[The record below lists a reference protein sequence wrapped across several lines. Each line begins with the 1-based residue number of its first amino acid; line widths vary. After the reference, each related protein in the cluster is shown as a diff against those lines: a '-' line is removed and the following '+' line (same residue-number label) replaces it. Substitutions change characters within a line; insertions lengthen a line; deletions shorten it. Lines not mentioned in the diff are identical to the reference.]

1 MKKIKIFFTL
11 LGSVA
16 LLGFQS
22 CLDYDIP
29 TDDFDQTEIK
39 VDDTIYHGAADS
51 IDYMKS
57 ISEEGLDAAI
67 QALNTSFRQA
77 RGGIYAMRGG
87 KEGQMPGA
95 HSYQRQFSL
104 GPDNY
109 AQFSVVPHS
118 DFMYGE
124 LRHIYAVSPDFNPGP
139 FSCYE
144 ISKNVFVPLLN
155 RP

>member
-16 LLGFQS
+16 FLGFQS

-39 VDDTIYHGAADS
+39 VDDTIYRGAADS

-77 RGGIYAMRGG
+77 RGGIYAIQTHIFFLCVEEKKARCLD
-87 KEGQMPGA
+87 
-95 HSYQRQFSL
+95 HTLINVSSL
-104 GPDNY
+104 
-109 AQFSVVPHS
+109 
-118 DFMYGE
+118 
-124 LRHIYAVSPDFNPGP
+124 
-139 FSCYE
+139 
-144 ISKNVFVPLLN
+144 
-155 RP
+155 